1 MILNSDAFY
10 QWISVDFTSP
20 SNRTVTAFNQMV
32 KGCELAMNSALLL
45 AQENQDLR
53 AAIEQESLKRK
64 RSNKKIVH
72 KGSLTVE
79 EAQNLI
85 QAREVANSATTTAAT
100 TAPEDPPVESAIPAS
115 QPAVR
120 APPKCSNC
128 GIVGHKRN
136 KCPILTGWWPVSPGN
151 TLMFPTSYVT
161 N

>member
-1 MILNSDAFY
+1 
-10 QWISVDFTSP
+10 
-20 SNRTVTAFNQMV
+20 MV

-53 AAIEQESLKRK
+53 AAIEQESLKHK

-72 KGSLTVE
+72 KSSLTVE

-85 QAREVANSATTTAAT
+85 QAREVPNFATTTA
-100 TAPEDPPVESAIPAS
+100 PEHPPVESAIPAS
-115 QPAVR
+115 QPAIR

-136 KCPILTGWWPVSPGN
+136 KCPILITI
-151 TLMFPTSYVT
+151 
-161 N
+161 